1 MCLSELKHNLIQL
14 IQLNMLLAAVLIL
27 RGCLTNIRISLS
39 YLWWESLR
47 QERRSLY
54 CSVLITWFC
63 LTCILQPHNMMILY
77 FRSPYFHI
85 SNNASLSA
93 LSISIIISQKCSLG
107 IFYLSYSEFKLIQ
120 YQSTFTAILIQN
132 TQKKY
137 CKLYKEVSLK
147 VAPQGQLSILL
158 YWRLAEV
165 TFIVP
170 RRSQQSRATQTKI
183 CENGCPSNLGIIP
196 RYWFATN
203 NIDFTTYVYY
213 RWQWFL

>member
-14 IQLNMLLAAVLIL
+14 IQLNMLLAAVSIL

-54 CSVLITWFC
+54 CSVLITWYC

-85 SNNASLSA
+85 SNNALFSA

-107 IFYLSYSEFKLIQ
+107 TFYLSYSEFKLIQ

-132 TQKKY
+132 TEKKNANIIKKFPIKLHPKGNYRFCCIGVWPKSLSLSPEGHNNRAQLRQKYAKT
-137 CKLYKEVSLK
+137 
-147 VAPQGQLSILL
+147 VA
-158 YWRLAEV
+158 LA
-165 TFIVP
+165 I
-170 RRSQQSRATQTKI
+170 
-183 CENGCPSNLGIIP
+183 
-196 RYWFATN
+196 
-203 NIDFTTYVYY
+203 
-213 RWQWFL
+213 